1 LVGLFVCF
9 FCFLVLIWK
18 DAADAALDDDQL
30 YAVELSRGTRG
41 FGFSIRGGRE
51 FHQMPLFVLRIA
63 DNGSAAQ
70 DGRLRVG
77 DQLIE
82 INGISTKNMTHADA
96 IELIKN
102 GGPVVRLL
110 LRRSTIPPSMG
121 TFLFDS
127 GVGLSTALPSTP
139 PS

>member
-1 LVGLFVCF
+1 MKLQFILCFNVGWFVCLF

-70 DGRLRVG
+70 DGRLRVSFG
-77 DQLIE
+77 LKFFRAPSSSSHNVLI
-82 INGISTKNMTHADA
+82 
-96 IELIKN
+96 
-102 GGPVVRLL
+102 PFVFC
-110 LRRSTIPPSMG
+110 
-121 TFLFDS
+121 FLPF
-127 GVGLSTALPSTP
+127 
-139 PS
+139 